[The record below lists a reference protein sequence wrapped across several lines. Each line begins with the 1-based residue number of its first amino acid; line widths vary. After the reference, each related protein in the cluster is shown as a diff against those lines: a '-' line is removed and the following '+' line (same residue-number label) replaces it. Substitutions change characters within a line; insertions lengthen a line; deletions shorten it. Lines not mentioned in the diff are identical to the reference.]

1 MAQQLGFN
9 TAKNRYQRLYWPA
22 VAAYVAICLGGA
34 IIVDKDTSPIWLT
47 GTFSVLTAAPLVFI
61 MWLML
66 RHSDETD
73 EYTRMRQ
80 LQAFAKGGAIT
91 MSAIWV
97 VGSFQLWDVIPG
109 LNVFWFGP
117 FFFLAY
123 GLTYCWDSMTGK
135 TV

>member
-47 GTFSVLTAAPLVFI
+47 GTFSVLTAAPLVFM

>member
-9 TAKNRYQRLYWPA
+9 TARKRYKRLYWPA
-22 VAAYVAICLGGA
+22 VIAYVAACIGGA
-34 IIVDKDTSPIWLT
+34 ILVDKDTSPVWMTGALSILT
-47 GTFSVLTAAPLVFI
+47 SAPLVFI

-97 VGSFQLWDVIPG
+97 VGSFQLWEVIPG